1 MVRVCH
7 GKDIIMNEAL
17 EGRAGCGEEKSVARM
32 QGAWGVVLI
41 LSLTEKTPSPLWA
54 SVSHLSTRELDLAA
68 LALESLR
75 WQMLGGE
82 GKLGGKFLQFD
93 FVQWFS
99 RQLA

>member
-1 MVRVCH
+1 MRHWRGEQDAVRR
-7 GKDIIMNEAL
+7 NL
-17 EGRAGCGEEKSVARM
+17 WQGCR
-32 QGAWGVVLI
+32 GAWGVVLI